1 MSLNIAWIGGLISLC
16 VAAACGTG
24 GDVPRSEA
32 MSKGRP
38 VGSTAQL
45 PDVDACKIVSQ
56 AEVEAAVGWKVD
68 STGPGAA
75 GFAGSAC
82 NFYGKTISDLV
93 GVALASKGLTG
104 LNSSAELAAF
114 FSDTAKHGMFAV
126 DAKPVDDLGVPAAQ
140 FNMGWTVV
148 TAIGK
153 GRRRVDVTSPTEAAS
168 KALMK
173 KVLARLP

>member
-1 MSLNIAWIGGLISLC
+1 MTLNIAWLGGAICLC
-16 VAAACGTG
+16 VAGACGTDG
-24 GDVPRSEA
+24 EVPRSEA
-32 MSKGRP
+32 MAKGRP
-38 VGSTAQL
+38 VGSTVQL
-45 PDVDACKIVSQ
+45 PEVDACKIVSQ

-75 GFAGSAC
+75 QFAGSAC

-93 GVALASKGLTG
+93 GVAVASRGLTG

-126 DAKPVDDLGVPAAQ
+126 DAKPVEDLGVPAAR
-140 FNMGWTVV
+140 FDMGWTVV

-168 KALMK
+168 KTLMK